1 MSPRDPTLAVIGTV
15 ERILHLKRL
24 PTLGTLPAPDLGVVA
39 DHTRECHFS
48 PGEALLREGEP
59 VGAVYF
65 VVEGT
70 VRITRRGRLVGH
82 GGPGTA
88 VGGLGLLA
96 RDPEGIGAEALTDVF
111 ALELEAD
118 ALVELCE
125 DHFSILHHILRE
137 TCGQLID
144 LQLRSPRSPI
154 LAGDGVPRFT
164 PLAPASRDLDLVERI
179 FLLRQ
184 APPFRRSSIN
194 ALAELS
200 RFLTEVRFDAGLTLW
215 REGDPASWLLLVV
228 NGSVACSPASGHVFH
243 LGPREPLG
251 VLESLAGRS
260 RWFEAVTETKVVA
273 LQGQPEGVIDVF
285 EDNLEMAMDYLAV
298 MSRWL
303 LAAVEPDPELR
314 RSTIGA
320 LVGEPDPR
328 SD

>member
-1 MSPRDPTLAVIGTV
+1 MPARDPALAMIGTV

-39 DHTRECHFS
+39 DQTRECHFS
-48 PGEALLREGEP
+48 RGETLLREGEP
-59 VGAVYF
+59 VGAIYF
-65 VVEGT
+65 VLEGS
-70 VRITRRGRLVGH
+70 VRITRRGRPVGQ

-96 RDPEGIGAEALTDVF
+96 RDPKGIGAEAISEVF

-144 LQLRSPRSPI
+144 LQRRSPLRPSDDV
-154 LAGDGVPRFT
+154 ARFT

-228 NGSVACSPASGHVFH
+228 NGSVACSPASGHVLH
-243 LGPREPLG
+243 LGPRAPLG
-251 VLESLAGRS
+251 VLESLAGRP
-260 RWFEAVTETKVVA
+260 RWCEAVTETKVVA
-273 LQGQPEGVIDVF
+273 LQGQPEGLIDVF
-285 EDNLEMAMDYLAV
+285 EDNVEMAMDYLAL

-303 LAAVEPDPELR
+303 LAAVGPDPELR
-314 RSTIGA
+314 RFTIGA
-320 LVGEPDPR
+320 LVAEQGPR
-328 SD
+328 NESS